1 MLEVPHQLLLDQHT
15 VTVLRDACLDGGKR
29 FGIRGQLVF
38 VSAAINLDVLD
49 NIVLDRQRVVA
60 LRVSGADTRLTGR
73 ESLSRIM

>member
-1 MLEVPHQLLLDQHT
+1 MP
-15 VTVLRDACLDGGKR
+15 CLDSGKW

-49 NIVLDRQRVVA
+49 NIVFDRQRVVT